1 MSYKYIPVSDD
12 VLFKIM
18 QMQHG
23 TDIDSIDT
31 LINGALNCLAVYLD
45 DEIVRTIVDDYY
57 EEDGDE
63 YE

>member
-12 VLFKIM
+12 VLLKIM
-18 QMQHG
+18 QMQHD